1 MSGVMFI
8 DDSRSDGRQFCG
20 GEFVSYSSVLRWQS
34 CRDNFCTSAAPVSV
48 LLSLGQGHFL
58 AITSIE

>member
-20 GEFVSYSSVLRWQS
+20 GEFVSYSSVLLWQS
-34 CRDNFCTSAAPVSV
+34 CRANFCPSTAPISV
-48 LLSLGQGHFL
+48 LLPLGQEHFL
-58 AITSIE
+58 AILGFE